1 MGGGRV
7 RLLERRMVSTW
18 TDCSFLTFTDIIRRN
33 DDICM
38 RVVGLSGIKMGL
50 DLCAQD
56 L

>member
-1 MGGGRV
+1 MRGTGPTSGATHGV
-7 RLLERRMVSTW
+7 NMDRLQLS
-18 TDCSFLTFTDIIRRN
+18 DITDIIRRN
-33 DDICM
+33 DDICT